1 MKPRFERVNP
11 RTPFPEIEEKVLQS
25 WREEGVFQK
34 SLEAR
39 QGAPEF
45 IFYEGPPT
53 ANGNPGIHHVQ
64 ARAYK
69 DLFPRYKTMRG
80 FRVRRKAGWDCHG
93 LPVEIEVEKRLGFSG
108 KQAIETYGIESFN
121 RQCRESVMTYE
132 GSWRRMTERIAFWVD
147 LDDAYMTMSNDYVES
162 VWWSLKRLWVKDLLY
177 LGYKVVPFCARCGT
191 PLSTAEVGLGYQD
204 VEDPSIF
211 VRFPLRDP
219 QALGLPDEASL
230 LVWTTTPWTLPG
242 NTGAAVHPDLDYV
255 AVRQGSAVLVLAECR
270 LQAVLGGEEGLE
282 VVQRFKG
289 SELLGA
295 HYQAPYG
302 WFDFAGKDGH
312 RVVPGD
318 FVTTED
324 GSGIVHLAPAF
335 GADDLEVGRR
345 TDLPVVHS
353 VRPDGTFREEA
364 GFLAGLWFKKADPEV
379 IRDLSERG
387 LLFRVERHVH
397 SYPHCWRCTNPLM
410 YYATDSWFIRN
421 TSLKERLIEKNQEID
436 WHPAH
441 IRTGRYGDWLNNL
454 VDWALSRSRFWGT
467 PLPIWV
473 CGGCDHKEVIGSFRE
488 LAERSRTPLDVDSPG
503 FDPHRPF
510 VDEVVFECPRC
521 SAEMRRVSDVI
532 DCWYDSGSM
541 PFAQLHYPF
550 ENREVFESSF
560 PADFICEGLDQ
571 TRGWFNSL
579 HQIGVM
585 LFDSIAY
592 KTVICHGLVL
602 DEDSNKMSKSRGNVV
617 DPWDVLNAH
626 GADALRWYLYTSA
639 PPEHNRRF
647 SVALVGEA
655 ARHLNTWWNTW
666 QFFLL
671 NINASEVDL
680 SCPVPSQDRSELDRW
695 ILARL
700 NQATGEVTEALDE
713 FDPTRSA
720 RALEAFVD
728 DLSNWYVR
736 RSRRRFWEGDPAA
749 YCTLYECLVA
759 LARLQAPFTPL
770 LAEATW
776 RNLVLPVDPEAP
788 RSVHLADWPVV
799 RPELVDSRLLADAA
813 AAQAAISVG
822 RAARSAS
829 RQKVRQPLSE
839 ALVRA
844 RSPQEQEGIERFRTH
859 LEEELNVKSL
869 RFLGADEPFL
879 DYEIKPNLPLLG
891 PRYGKL
897 LGGIRRALQAADP
910 RQIAL
915 LSRQGETIPLTV
927 DGESL
932 TLTPEEV
939 LVEVRS
945 PEGYSAEE
953 DSGLMVAVAT
963 TLTDALR
970 KEGLA
975 RDLVRHIQE
984 LRKTADFEIS
994 DRIRTWVAQ
1003 AWDELQEAFEAHRQV
1018 IAEETLSVDLSLG
1031 EPPADAVTTE
1041 VELTRGGPVFR
1052 LGVRRGG
1059 GKRPGA

>member
-1 MKPRFERVNP
+1 MSSKPR
-11 RTPFPEIEEKVLQS
+11 S
-25 WREEGVFQK
+25 
-34 SLEAR
+34 
-39 QGAPEF
+39 
-45 IFYEGPPT
+45 
-53 ANGNPGIHHVQ
+53 
-64 ARAYK
+64 
-69 DLFPRYKTMRG
+69 
-80 FRVRRKAGWDCHG
+80 
-93 LPVEIEVEKRLGFSG
+93 
-108 KQAIETYGIESFN
+108 
-121 RQCRESVMTYE
+121 
-132 GSWRRMTERIAFWVD
+132 
-147 LDDAYMTMSNDYVES
+147 
-162 VWWSLKRLWVKDLLY
+162 
-177 LGYKVVPFCARCGT
+177 
-191 PLSTAEVGLGYQD
+191 
-204 VEDPSIF
+204 
-211 VRFPLRDP
+211 
-219 QALGLPDEASL
+219 
-230 LVWTTTPWTLPG
+230 
-242 NTGAAVHPDLDYV
+242 
-255 AVRQGSAVLVLAECR
+255 
-270 LQAVLGGEEGLE
+270 
-282 VVQRFKG
+282 
-289 SELLGA
+289 
-295 HYQAPYG
+295 
-302 WFDFAGKDGH
+302 
-312 RVVPGD
+312 
-318 FVTTED
+318 
-324 GSGIVHLAPAF
+324 
-335 GADDLEVGRR
+335 
-345 TDLPVVHS
+345 
-353 VRPDGTFREEA
+353 
-364 GFLAGLWFKKADPEV
+364 
-379 IRDLSERG
+379 
-387 LLFRVERHVH
+387 
-397 SYPHCWRCTNPLM
+397 
-410 YYATDSWFIRN
+410 
-421 TSLKERLIEKNQEID
+421 
-436 WHPAH
+436 
-441 IRTGRYGDWLNNL
+441 
-454 VDWALSRSRFWGT
+454 
-467 PLPIWV
+467 
-473 CGGCDHKEVIGSFRE
+473 
-488 LAERSRTPLDVDSPG
+488 
-503 FDPHRPF
+503 
-510 VDEVVFECPRC
+510 
-521 SAEMRRVSDVI
+521 
-532 DCWYDSGSM
+532 
-541 PFAQLHYPF
+541 
-550 ENREVFESSF
+550 

-592 KTVICHGLVL
+592 RTVICHGLVL

-749 YCTLYECLVA
+749 YSTLYECLVT
-759 LARLQAPFTPL
+759 LARLQAPFTPF

-799 RPELVDSRLLADAA
+799 NRDLVDARLLADAA

-879 DYEIKPNLPLLG
+879 DFEIKPNLPLLG

-910 RQIAL
+910 RQVAL
-915 LSRQGETIPLTV
+915 LARQGEAIPLTV

-932 TLTPEEV
+932 TLAAEEV

-963 TLTDALR
+963 TLTDGSAKR
-970 KEGLA
+970 GPWPA
-975 RDLVRHIQE
+975 TWSATCRN
-984 LRKTADFEIS
+984 LRKTADFEDQRP
-994 DRIRTWVAQ
+994 DRDLGCPGLGRTARGDRGSSTGDFRRDAQ
-1003 AWDELQEAFEAHRQV
+1003 SGPELRRATGRGR
-1018 IAEETLSVDLSLG
+1018 D
-1031 EPPADAVTTE
+1031 D
-1041 VELTRGGPVFR
+1041 RGGTDPR
-1052 LGVRRGG
+1052 RAGLPLGGPPEGRGATRHL
-1059 GKRPGA
+1059 KTP